1 MASFDGSSTNSEPK
15 LNFVELTNVRA
26 TGKVIGKGS
35 FGRVIEVCVHEMLC
49 AAKEIHS
56 TLIEDVT
63 PRQSQKTEQ
72 LFLTEC
78 ANASQVN
85 HPNFV
90 QVLGICFLNSL
101 EAAGPRLPC
110 LVMELMEMS
119 LTHFIEK
126 YDQVA
131 LHVKLSILVDVAQGL
146 EFLHCNQNIIH
157 RDLSSNNVLLTKGL
171 VAKIADFGVAKVM
184 KQSKNVTQTRAPG
197 TQYFMP
203 PEALS
208 VKPHYGKPVD
218 VFSLACIILHV
229 MSHQWPQP
237 KMDQVHLNPVTH
249 TCTFVT
255 EATRREEYLCLC
267 TPPSLK
273 TQVELCLHN
282 VPDLRPDISTVCKA
296 LKDIKAEA
304 DQKAPYPITN
314 NIDLLDLLQEKE
326 LQIQSLNKKLSDA
339 ECILEQNENDMK
351 SKDQELQQLK
361 DTVSNVQELDTE
373 VPCFTSDDASKVS

>member
-1 MASFDGSSTNSEPK
+1 MASFDRSSTNSEPNL
-15 LNFVELTNVRA
+15 LNLVELTNIRA

-35 FGRVIEVCVHEMLC
+35 FGRVIEVYVHETLC

-63 PRQSQKTEQ
+63 PRQSQTIEQ

-90 QVLGICFLNSL
+90 QVLGICFLNPL

-119 LTHFIEK
+119 LTHFMEK
-126 YDQVA
+126 YHQVA

-146 EFLHCNQNIIH
+146 EFLHCNRNIIH

-171 VAKIADFGVAKVM
+171 VAKIGDFGVAKVM
-184 KQSKNVTQTRAPG
+184 EQNKSMTQTQAPG
-197 TQYFMP
+197 TQCFMP

-208 VKPHYGKPVD
+208 VEARYGKPVD
-218 VFSLACIILHV
+218 IFSLACVTLHV

-237 KMDQVHLNPVTH
+237 KQDQVKQDPITEKFAV
-249 TCTFVT
+249 FT
-255 EATRREEYLCLC
+255 EAERREEYLCLC
-267 TPPSLK
+267 TPLSLK
-273 TQVELCLHN
+273 SQVELCLHN
-282 VPDLRPDISTVCKA
+282 LPEKRPDISTVCKA

-304 DQKAPYPITN
+304 DQKAPYPIAN

-339 ECILEQNENDMK
+339 ECMYSAE
-351 SKDQELQQLK
+351 
-361 DTVSNVQELDTE
+361 
-373 VPCFTSDDASKVS
+373 